1 MFSSLSYQNYRRIFL
16 YSCLNSS
23 AGWASTLAIEWLVLD
38 LTGSAA
44 ALGAMIGIQIAPVIF
59 LSLIGGSFA
68 DKFSEKRVL
77 LVTAILLIFI
87 NIAMFL
93 SYKNGVLNFGLL
105 GVLAFML
112 TTVWAVQGPV
122 FTALSI
128 KVVPEERVANA
139 ISLNSVTFNIGRLF
153 GPVIAGYL
161 IAIFDTG
168 TPFIYLAALYLFVI
182 LVLSRIKMEDL
193 HQKSSA
199 AASGNLREAF
209 AYLNKKKNLYVP
221 MVLTG
226 IFVGLGMNFSFNSS
240 LMVRKVFEEDSRHL
254 GFVGIFLAIGGMIG
268 AGYAARLSVSGHR
281 PTFATLTRSGIALGL
296 FWLATSF
303 APTFWVFAALALLVN
318 LFHLMVMATANG
330 MIAAYS
336 PVDIQGR
343 VYGIYL
349 FIFHIGFG
357 IGGPLIGLLAQATSI
372 RFMVGLGGAV
382 VLLLSLIFVTLS
394 KKFTFAIND

>member
-1 MFSSLSYQNYRRIFL
+1 LFSSLSFRNYRRIFL
-16 YSCLNSS
+16 YSCLNSG

-38 LTGSAA
+38 LTGSAV
-44 ALGAMIGIQIAPVIF
+44 ALGAMVGIQITPVIF

-77 LVTAILLIFI
+77 LVTSSLLILI
-87 NIAMFL
+87 YIAMFFT
-93 SYKNGVLNFGLL
+93 YKNGLLNFGLL
-105 GVLAFML
+105 GVLAFTL

-153 GPVIAGYL
+153 GPIAAGFL

-168 TPFIYLAALYLFVI
+168 TPFIYLAVLYLFIIAI
-182 LVLSRIKMEDL
+182 LLQVKMSEL
-193 HQKSSA
+193 HQRSSA

-209 AYLNKKKNLYVP
+209 AFRNKNRKLYLP
-221 MVLTG
+221 MALTG
-226 IFVGLGMNFSFNSS
+226 VFIGLGMNFSFISS

-254 GFVGIFLAIGGMIG
+254 GFVGVLLAIGGIIG
-268 AGYAARLSVSGHR
+268 AGYAARMSVSGHR
-281 PTFATLTRSGIALGL
+281 PSFTTLTRSGIALGF
-296 FWLATSF
+296 FWLATAFSPNFWTF
-303 APTFWVFAALALLVN
+303 AGIALLVN

-330 MIAAYS
+330 MIAAHS
-336 PVDIQGR
+336 PVDLQGR

-357 IGGPLIGLLAQATSI
+357 IGGPLIGLLAEVTSI
-372 RFMVGLGGAV
+372 RFMVGLGGAL
-382 VLLLSLIFVTLS
+382 VLLLSLAFVTLP
-394 KKFTFAIND
+394 KKITLAIS

>member
-128 KVVPEERVANA
+128 KVVPEEHVANA

-153 GPVIAGYL
+153 GPIIAGYL

-182 LVLSRIKMEDL
+182 
-193 HQKSSA
+193 
-199 AASGNLREAF
+199 F
-209 AYLNKKKNLYVP
+209 
-221 MVLTG
+221 
-226 IFVGLGMNFSFNSS
+226 
-240 LMVRKVFEEDSRHL
+240 
-254 GFVGIFLAIGGMIG
+254 
-268 AGYAARLSVSGHR
+268 
-281 PTFATLTRSGIALGL
+281 
-296 FWLATSF
+296 
-303 APTFWVFAALALLVN
+303 
-318 LFHLMVMATANG
+318 
-330 MIAAYS
+330 
-336 PVDIQGR
+336 
-343 VYGIYL
+343 
-349 FIFHIGFG
+349 
-357 IGGPLIGLLAQATSI
+357 
-372 RFMVGLGGAV
+372 
-382 VLLLSLIFVTLS
+382 
-394 KKFTFAIND
+394 

>member
-1 MFSSLSYQNYRRIFL
+1 M
-16 YSCLNSS
+16 
-23 AGWASTLAIEWLVLD
+23 V
-38 LTGSAA
+38 
-44 ALGAMIGIQIAPVIF
+44 GIQITPVIF

-68 DKFSEKRVL
+68 DKFSEKRIL
-77 LVTAILLIFI
+77 LVTSSLLILIYF
-87 NIAMFL
+87 AMFFT
-93 SYKNGVLNFGLL
+93 YKNGLLNFGLL
-105 GVLAFML
+105 GVLAFTL

-153 GPVIAGYL
+153 GPIAAGFL

-168 TPFIYLAALYLFVI
+168 TPFIYLAGLYFLIIV
-182 LVLSRIKMEDL
+182 VLLQIRMEDL
-193 HQKSSA
+193 HQRSSA
-199 AASGNLREAF
+199 AASGNLKEAF
-209 AYLNKKKNLYVP
+209 AFLNKNKNLYLP

-226 IFVGLGMNFSFNSS
+226 IFIGLGMNFSFISS

-254 GFVGIFLAIGGMIG
+254 GFVGVLLAIGGVIG

-281 PTFATLTRSGIALGL
+281 PSFTTLTRSGIALGF
-296 FWLATSF
+296 FWLTTAF
-303 APTFWVFAALALLVN
+303 APNFWIFAALALLVN

-336 PVDIQGR
+336 PIDIQGR
-343 VYGIYL
+343 MYGIYL

-357 IGGPLIGLLAQATSI
+357 IGGPLIGLLAEGTSI

-382 VLLLSLIFVTLS
+382 VLLLSLSFVGLP
-394 KKFTFAIND
+394 KKLTFEKA